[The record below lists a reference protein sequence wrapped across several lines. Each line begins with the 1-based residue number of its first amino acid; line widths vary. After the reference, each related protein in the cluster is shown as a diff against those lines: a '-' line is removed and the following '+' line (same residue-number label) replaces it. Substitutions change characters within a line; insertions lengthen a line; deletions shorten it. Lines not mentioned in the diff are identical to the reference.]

1 MNTTNQ
7 INSILVQMGT
17 DVSEDSGLTQAI
29 LFQEEQDMMLLS
41 DARFFGLDYDEGS
54 NDSDGKFY
62 WDN

>member
-7 INSILVQMGT
+7 INSVLVQMGT

-41 DARFFGLDYDEGS
+41 DARFFGPDYDEGS
-54 NDSDGKFY
+54 NDSDGNFY